1 MFSRLSCLAA
11 LALAGLSVAQ
21 DLGVPLSWRKF
32 SNNRTQAE
40 IIGISQGAIA
50 YMFPQL
56 NSAKAEFNGIGY
68 WQSGNVW
75 ASMANHDYRA
85 GSSAYASQVI
95 PGLNTA
101 FSLYVNYDQWGPNS
115 VRARSQSLFVLV
127 VVPVRVRSPSLFA
140 LVASELLLTNLLSVI
155 TQDVA
160 NAGRIATKKSSFRG
174 TCEGKTMAGGV
185 FWRANDDDL
194 GINSITTGL
203 YLTLSAYLAEATGDS
218 KYTNA
223 AILSAN
229 WIKTLNM
236 RDDYI
241 ALDGIGAGDCGR
253 SSAGWLFTYNT
264 GKFVEGLNVLADVT
278 GDGQWKS
285 LATYAA
291 NAAMKTG
298 AWQGSNGIITEGASP
313 SSNNDG
319 VGFKSILI
327 RGLDEAYMRRQ
338 HDNEALRILIH
349 SYVCVQLNALL
360 DLAATGYTYSSAWA
374 GPPQAFTTWG
384 QMAALDVF
392 VAAIHAA

>member
-56 NSAKAEFNGIGY
+56 NSATAEFNGIGY

-75 ASMANHDYRA
+75 ASMANHDYRS
-85 GSSAYASQVI
+85 GGSAYASQVI

-101 FSLYVNYDQWGPNS
+101 FNLHANYDQWGYNDDAMWWATAAYYGY
-115 VRARSQSLFVLV
+115 RAYGDQG
-127 VVPVRVRSPSLFA
+127 
-140 LVASELLLTNLLSVI
+140 LLDHAIKTWEHVSTYVI

-160 NAGRIATKKSSFRG
+160 NAGRISTKKSSFKG

-253 SSAGWLFTYNT
+253 SSKDWLFTYNT
-264 GKFVEGLNVLADVT
+264 GKFLEGLNVLADVT

-313 SSNNDG
+313 SANNDG

>member
-101 FSLYVNYDQWGPNS
+101 FSLYVNYDQWGYNDDAMWWATAAYYGY
-115 VRARSQSLFVLV
+115 RAYGDQG
-127 VVPVRVRSPSLFA
+127 
-140 LVASELLLTNLLSVI
+140 LLDHAIKTWEHVSTYVI

-253 SSAGWLFTYNT
+253 SSAGW
-264 GKFVEGLNVLADVT
+264 
-278 GDGQWKS
+278 
-285 LATYAA
+285 
-291 NAAMKTG
+291 
-298 AWQGSNGIITEGASP
+298 
-313 SSNNDG
+313 
-319 VGFKSILI
+319 
-327 RGLDEAYMRRQ
+327 
-338 HDNEALRILIH
+338 
-349 SYVCVQLNALL
+349 
-360 DLAATGYTYSSAWA
+360 
-374 GPPQAFTTWG
+374 
-384 QMAALDVF
+384 
-392 VAAIHAA
+392 